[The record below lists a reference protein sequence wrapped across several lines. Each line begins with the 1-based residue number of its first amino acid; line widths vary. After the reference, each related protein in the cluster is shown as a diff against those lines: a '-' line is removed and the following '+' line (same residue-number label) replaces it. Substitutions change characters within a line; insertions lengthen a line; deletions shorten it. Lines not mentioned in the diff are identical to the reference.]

1 LNLRLRELKYIQ
13 VIAEEG
19 SINRAAKKL
28 FIAQPSLTQALN
40 KIEEQVGVKIFNRA
54 RNNFELTYEGELFV
68 EAAKK
73 ITAIFQE
80 MEDKL
85 KSSSNSI
92 QGRVVL
98 GISYFLGAFMLPRLS
113 TIFHNRFPLAD
124 LHIVEETATTLEQM
138 AADGVVDLAI
148 LPMPIE
154 NKFLCA
160 QPFHISRMILM
171 LPANHELN
179 QYAYQKASGERY
191 AYIDIRKTDGQ
202 PYLLSN
208 KGQRNRDISEL
219 IFKKAGIVPDIIFSS
234 GSIETIKRISDTG
247 VGLTI
252 IPEYYLDQLGPISG
266 ACCYYLEPEFD
277 FPWNMAVAYCR
288 ERYLSSAAQKL
299 IQVLVE
305 SL

>member
-1 LNLRLRELKYIQ
+1 MNLRLKEFKYVQ
-13 VIAEEG
+13 TIAEEG
-19 SINRAAKKL
+19 SINRAAQKL

-40 KIEEQVGVKIFNRA
+40 KIEEQIGVKVFVRA
-54 RNNFELTYEGELFV
+54 KNKFKLTYEGELFV
-68 EAAKK
+68 EAGKK
-73 ITAIFQE
+73 IAVIFQE
-80 MEDKL
+80 LEDQL

-92 QGRVVL
+92 QGQVVL
-98 GISYFLGAFMLPRLS
+98 GISFFLGAFLLPRLS
-113 TIFHNRFPLAD
+113 TLFHSRFPLAE
-124 LHIVEETATTLEQM
+124 LHIVEETAITLEQM
-138 AADGVVDLAI
+138 AANGAVDLAI
-148 LPMPIE
+148 MPMPVK
-154 NKFLCA
+154 NTSLCA
-160 QPFHISRMILM
+160 QPFHTSRMVLL
-171 LPANHELN
+171 LPTDHALN
-179 QYAYQKASGERY
+179 QDAYQKASGERY
-191 AYIDIRKTDGQ
+191 AYIDIRKTDNQ

-219 IFKKAGIVPDIIFSS
+219 IFKKAGIEPDIIFSS

-277 FPWNMAVAYCR
+277 YPWHMAVAYCR
-288 ERYLSSAAQKL
+288 ERHLSSVAQKL

>member
-1 LNLRLRELKYIQ
+1 MNLRLREFEYIQ

-40 KIEEQVGVKIFNRA
+40 KIEEQIGVKLFIRA
-54 RNNFELTYEGELFV
+54 KNNFKLTYEGELFV

-73 ITAIFQE
+73 ISVISQE
-80 MEDKL
+80 LEDKL
-85 KSSSNSI
+85 KSSSNLI
-92 QGRVVL
+92 RGRVVL
-98 GISYFLGAFMLPRLS
+98 GISYFLGAFMLPRFS
-113 TIFHNRFPLAD
+113 TIFHNRFPLVD
-124 LHIVEETATTLEQM
+124 LHVVEETATTLEKM
-138 AADGVVDLAI
+138 AANGVIDLAI
-148 LPMPIE
+148 LPMPIK
-154 NKFLCA
+154 NRALCTK
-160 QPFHISRMILM
+160 PFHTSRMVLM

-202 PYLLSN
+202 PYLLNN

-219 IFKKAGIVPDIIFSS
+219 IFKKAGIAPDIIFSS

-277 FPWNMAVAYCR
+277 FPWTMAVAYCR